1 MKKMALI
8 CSLLLLISSFWSC
21 NKDLVEYSQ
30 GDIKVKIVEGDEWL
44 HDFPLF
50 LSINKKNP
58 PQVAIWLED
67 TNGNYL
73 TTIYASYKIAH
84 QAWQNANGN
93 RR

>member
-1 MKKMALI
+1 MKKMGLI

-50 LSINKKNP
+50 LCINKKNP
-58 PQVAIWLED
+58 PQKGKKHTRKRQKQQCRLDVIVPLPC
-67 TNGNYL
+67 
-73 TTIYASYKIAH
+73 
-84 QAWQNANGN
+84 
-93 RR
+93 